1 MGRRKLPPGVP
12 LRVNKRPALYQAW
25 AEDEL
30 NKLVQGT
37 PGWVAELVHYKAR
50 AGHWEMK
57 VIAPSGE
64 LRIRDLE
71 IASSEREVRYTV
83 RSLHED
89 LVK

>member
-1 MGRRKLPPGVP
+1 MYR
-12 LRVNKRPALYQAW
+12 AW

-30 NKLVQGT
+30 IKLAQGT
-37 PGWVAELVHYKAR
+37 PGWVVEIITDKGVLWEL
-50 AGHWEMK
+50 K

-64 LRIRDLE
+64 VRIRDIE
-71 IASSEREVRYTV
+71 IASSEGEVRYSV

>member
-1 MGRRKLPPGVP
+1 M
-12 LRVNKRPALYQAW
+12 YQAW
-25 AEDEL
+25 ADDEL
-30 NKLVQGT
+30 NKLAQET

-50 AGHWEMK
+50 GGHWEMK

-64 LRIRDLE
+64 VRIRDLE
-71 IASSEREVRYTV
+71 IASSESEVRYAV